1 MMPEP
6 AKEPSDRLLKTQAPA
21 KTVGGMRL
29 STFDAFKRLE
39 VEGAVPLEGELLERL
54 QRRLATILDDILVV
68 AAETGARL
76 ILGGGTALGAVRHGG
91 FIPWD
96 DDLDVNVPRADWP
109 RFRNAFR
116 ARFAGKY
123 EIYEPGD
130 PAGYGFG
137 FPRIRLVGTRFVTRE
152 DVVAPSPCTGVFVD
166 VFLLEDVPDNPL
178 FRRLHGWGS
187 LVLGFLYSCRKAF
200 AERRVYRAWGL
211 TGGVFRHKRWIGFCL
226 AFLGLGR
233 WTRLWNWWNGLCRN
247 GKSRFVTYPA
257 GRRHY
262 FGELAPREEQ
272 APGTPR
278 LFEGR
283 TCPCAAGVEAYMVR
297 LYGADYMTPPPPEM
311 RERHVVFG
319 IDL

>member
-1 MMPEP
+1 MSEKAKEKPVLPPEP
-6 AKEPSDRLLKTQAPA
+6 QVPA
-21 KTVGGMRL
+21 KTVGSAGL

-39 VEGAVPLEGELLERL
+39 VEGSIPLEGELLERL
-54 QRRLATILDDILVV
+54 QRRLAAILDDILAV

-109 RFRNAFR
+109 RFRDAFR

-123 EIYEPGD
+123 EIYEPGTPVD
-130 PAGYGFG
+130 YGLC

-152 DVVAPSPCTGVFVD
+152 DVVAPPPCTGVFVD
-166 VFLLEDVPDNPL
+166 VFLQDNAPDNPFL
-178 FRRLHGWGS
+178 RRLHGWGS
-187 LVLGFLYSCRKAF
+187 LAFGFLYSCRKAF
-200 AERRVYRAWGL
+200 AERRAHRAWGL
-211 TGGVFRHKRWIGFCL
+211 TGGVFRLKRSIGFCL

-233 WTRLWNWWNGLCRN
+233 WTRLWDWWNGLCRN
-247 GKSRFVTYPA
+247 ETSRFVTYPV

-262 FGELAPREEQ
+262 FGELAPRAEL
-272 APGTPR
+272 APGAPR
-278 LFEGR
+278 PFEGR
-283 TCPCAAGVEAYMVR
+283 TCPCAAGVEAYMAR